1 MHQIRYFLSPKISML
16 VALLLLVTTAA
27 EAQDVS
33 YSQYLNSPMYY
44 NPAYAGLNL
53 GMRTRLN
60 HRNQWNGMINNYN
73 NYSFAIDVAEPNIP
87 GAGGIG
93 LIVQSDMEGMGNI
106 RCNSVTLA
114 NSARIMIAKNMVT
127 QFGISVGYVQRSI
140 DWNNFIFSDQLDP
153 QYGIVRESAFN
164 PGYDHISYPDF
175 GFGMLL
181 QYHESTRFFNYM
193 VGTISASMQHAF
205 RPNISFTG
213 AEARLPIKA
222 VFMGNLLLDNVS
234 GNVRFRAT
242 NEYFFKLNPG
252 FLYEKQGES
261 TNFVVGSNAYRN
273 YIYAG
278 MWLRSQSFTYANVN
292 DLIFVLGLHLPISSG
307 SRIKF
312 MYSYDYVLSE
322 IRSSLGSTHEFSVIF
337 ELDGFSIFG
346 GTNMTERR
354 RLGRGSLNLGYPE
367 NPTF

>member
-1 MHQIRYFLSPKISML
+1 
-16 VALLLLVTTAA
+16 
-27 EAQDVS
+27 
-33 YSQYLNSPMYY
+33 
-44 NPAYAGLNL
+44 
-53 GMRTRLN
+53 
-60 HRNQWNGMINNYN
+60 
-73 NYSFAIDVAEPNIP
+73 
-87 GAGGIG
+87 
-93 LIVQSDMEGMGNI
+93 
-106 RCNSVTLA
+106 
-114 NSARIMIAKNMVT
+114 
-127 QFGISVGYVQRSI
+127 
-140 DWNNFIFSDQLDP
+140 
-153 QYGIVRESAFN
+153 
-164 PGYDHISYPDF
+164 
-175 GFGMLL
+175 
-181 QYHESTRFFNYM
+181 
-193 VGTISASMQHAF
+193 
-205 RPNISFTG
+205 
-213 AEARLPIKA
+213 
-222 VFMGNLLLDNVS
+222 MGNLLLDNVS

-252 FLYEKQGES
+252 FLYEKQGEFS
-261 TNFVVGSNAYRN
+261 NFVVGSNAYRN

-354 RLGRGSLNLGYPE
+354 RLGRGRLNLGYPE